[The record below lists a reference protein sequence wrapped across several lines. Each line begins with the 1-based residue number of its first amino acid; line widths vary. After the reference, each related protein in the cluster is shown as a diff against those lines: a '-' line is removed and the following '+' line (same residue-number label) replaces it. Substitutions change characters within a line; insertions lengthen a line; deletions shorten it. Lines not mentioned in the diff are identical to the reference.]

1 MAEVPLIKAAAL
13 RCVDAKP
20 LKPFVEHLCT
30 SLQHHEALTHHTG
43 MFGVNITHEIH
54 WKQLDK

>member
-30 SLQHHEALTHHTG
+30 SLQHLTHHTG
-43 MFGVNITHEIH
+43 MFGINITHEIH
-54 WKQLDK
+54 WKQMNK